1 LGLHFH
7 KPLSLLNSFDAKRKE
22 ERRKENPS
30 GDFFILT
37 YIFLYLPFIKI
48 TWGISSIL
56 TAIRKGMFWRDILI
70 LHYVCRGKPGV
81 RP

>member
-1 LGLHFH
+1 
-7 KPLSLLNSFDAKRKE
+7 LNSFDAKRKE

-56 TAIRKGMFWRDILI
+56 TAIRKGMFWHGQWLLNHERAKK
-70 LHYVCRGKPGV
+70 HERTRKENKENKEKM
-81 RP
+81 